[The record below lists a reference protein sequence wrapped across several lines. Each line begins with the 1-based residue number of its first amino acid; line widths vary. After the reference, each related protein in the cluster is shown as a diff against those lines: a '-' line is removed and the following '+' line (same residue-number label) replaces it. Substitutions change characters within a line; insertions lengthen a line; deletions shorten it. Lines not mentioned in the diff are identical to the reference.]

1 MNQINRYYE
10 NGDSL
15 IKVLNIIDSTEG
27 SLFVCL
33 RYSYNHRYFNIEIN
47 NEADFMEYYE
57 ANEINDGD
65 ELMPIAEA
73 KHLL

>member
-1 MNQINRYYE
+1 MDQINRYYE
-10 NGDSL
+10 SGDSL

-27 SLFVCL
+27 SLFICL
-33 RYSYNHRYFNIEIN
+33 RYSYNHKHFNIEIN
-47 NEADFMEYYE
+47 NKTEFEEYYE

-65 ELMPIAEA
+65 EMMPITEA